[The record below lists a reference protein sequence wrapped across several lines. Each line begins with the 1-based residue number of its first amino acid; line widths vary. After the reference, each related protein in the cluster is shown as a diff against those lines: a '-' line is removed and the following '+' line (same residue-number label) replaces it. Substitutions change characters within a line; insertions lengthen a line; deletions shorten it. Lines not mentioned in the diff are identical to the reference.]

1 MSKQLLKSTAIT
13 SGMTFI
19 SRILGLVREMVTA
32 YYFGASAG
40 YDAFVIAFK
49 IPNFMRRLFAE
60 GAFSQAFVP
69 ILSEYK
75 TKTSHEEVQHFINR
89 VSGSLTLVLVAV
101 TLVGLIAAPLFVML
115 FAPGF
120 ATTDYGV
127 RLDLAT
133 DMLRITFPYLLLISL
148 TAFAGGILNSSG
160 RFAAAAFTPVFLN
173 VAMIAA
179 VFALSPFLESPV
191 MSLAWG
197 VLIGGIIQL
206 LFQIPFLKK
215 INCVPRFELNWHDPG
230 VKRILLLMVPALLG
244 VSINQLN
251 LMLSS
256 IFASFLPVG
265 SVSWMYYAERLME
278 FPLGGVGV
286 ALATVVL
293 PRLSRHHTKSEDGDF
308 SGTLDWG
315 IRWVMLVGLPAALGL
330 ALLAGPLLVTL
341 FQSGKFTE
349 HDVLYSKPCLVAYS
363 LGVMGFMLV
372 KILASAYY
380 AKQDIKTPVRIAMVV
395 VIANAIF
402 SAAFVVPLAHVGLA
416 LATSLAA
423 LLNASLLGYGLLKR
437 KAFQF
442 QPGWQA
448 FMLKLLAA
456 LCTMAGIIYYFC
468 PELEVWFNAPV
479 MKRVLMLASI
489 ILGSGV
495 SYFAV
500 LWLTGLRIH
509 HMLARVAEAE

>member
-19 SRILGLVREMVTA
+19 SRILGLAREIVTA

-40 YDAFVIAFK
+40 YDAFVVAFK

-75 TKTSHEEVQHFINR
+75 TKTSHEEVQHFVNK
-89 VSGSLTLVLVAV
+89 VSGALSLVLLAV
-101 TLVGLIAAPLFVML
+101 TLIGFIGAPLLVMV

-120 ATTDYGV
+120 ATTDLGI
-127 RLDLAT
+127 RLDMAT

-148 TAFAGGILNSSG
+148 TAFAGGILNSFG
-160 RFAAAAFTPVFLN
+160 KFAAAAFTPVFLN
-173 VAMIAA
+173 IAMIAA
-179 VFALSPFLESPV
+179 VLALAPFLESPV

-206 LFQIPFLKK
+206 AFQYPFLKK
-215 INCVPRFELNWHDPG
+215 INLVPRFELCWKDPG
-230 VKRILLLMVPALLG
+230 VRRILLLMVPALLG

-293 PRLSRHHTKSEDGDF
+293 PRLSRHHAKAEDTDF

-341 FQSGKFTE
+341 FQSGKFSC
-349 HDVLYSKPCLVAYS
+349 HGLYAGEDFGVCL
-363 LGVMGFMLV
+363 
-372 KILASAYY
+372 
-380 AKQDIKTPVRIAMVV
+380 
-395 VIANAIF
+395 
-402 SAAFVVPLAHVGLA
+402 
-416 LATSLAA
+416 
-423 LLNASLLGYGLLKR
+423 
-437 KAFQF
+437 
-442 QPGWQA
+442 
-448 FMLKLLAA
+448 
-456 LCTMAGIIYYFC
+456 
-468 PELEVWFNAPV
+468 
-479 MKRVLMLASI
+479 
-489 ILGSGV
+489 
-495 SYFAV
+495 
-500 LWLTGLRIH
+500 LRETRH
-509 HMLARVAEAE
+509 